1 MLSLTSSSIS
11 VPKRI
16 DPLEGQA
23 WPFTLAKSSRLLR
36 LTRHIVR
43 RWKTGPSKLP
53 ILWERILGQDALEPI
68 LLHLMPDGCSPETEC
83 CHMSDKFSGISAMV
97 RAALWFEDQLNLTVL
112 NIGRESFARKDSCT
126 LQCCGTHLLHS
137 IQIDGGW
144 VSLEVTPMD
153 QAEQPQKL
161 LTIGD
166 TKQGWSD
173 LCQ

>member
-1 MLSLTSSSIS
+1 M
-11 VPKRI
+11 
-16 DPLEGQA
+16 
-23 WPFTLAKSSRLLR
+23 
-36 LTRHIVR
+36 
-43 RWKTGPSKLP
+43 
-53 ILWERILGQDALEPI
+53 GQDALEPI

-173 LCQ
+173 LCQLVQALERYQIKDVRERPLGIGTPGNRDSWVIGD